1 MAERWLWEPKAAGS
15 SPATPRARSS
25 AGQSKGFLIP
35 RSGVRVPPGPFFFL
49 HGWGFSSRVLKGVSS
64 IDFPFHGRS
73 ELPYEGIQSLV
84 RTIALRISIPSIL
97 IGWSLG
103 ASIALLTAY
112 MFPEKVKALL
122 LIGGSACFGCL
133 WSRKNLRGF
142 LLRLERD
149 GEGFLGEFRS
159 LAYPKTFEDRI
170 DLEGA
175 KRLLKDYMELDI
187 RHILPYITQRVII
200 LHGTHD
206 PITPISS
213 ALTLYNMLKRS
224 KLITFPGGHFP
235 KNEGLIFEVLK
246 SLQKL

>member
-35 RSGVRVPPGPFFFL
+35 RSGVRVPPGPLFFL

-64 IDFPFHGRS
+64 IDLPFHGRS

-103 ASIALLTAY
+103 ASLSLMVAY

-122 LIGGSACFGCL
+122 LIGCSACFGCL
-133 WSRKNLRGF
+133 WSKKNLRGF

-149 GEGFLGEFRS
+149 GEGFLREFRS
-159 LAYPKTFEDRI
+159 LAYPKTFEDSI
-170 DLEGA
+170 DLQGA
-175 KRLLKDYMELDI
+175 KKLLKDYMELDI
-187 RHILPYITQRVII
+187 RPILPNIRQEVYI
-200 LHGTHD
+200 LHGTED
-206 PITPISS
+206 PITPLPS

-224 KLITFPGGHFP
+224 KLIIFPGGHFP